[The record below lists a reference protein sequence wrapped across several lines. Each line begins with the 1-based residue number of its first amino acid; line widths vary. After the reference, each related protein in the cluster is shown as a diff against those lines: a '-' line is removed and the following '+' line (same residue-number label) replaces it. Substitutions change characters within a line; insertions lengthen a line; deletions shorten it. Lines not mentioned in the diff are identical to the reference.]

1 MADILLVNDDGYLS
15 PGLTALADAL
25 SPLCASNGKLTVVA
39 PHRQTSWIGK
49 ASSYRKELKFRNRRA
64 AEREI
69 FTLEGSPADCT
80 QAGIYHLC
88 GEKPDLV
95 VSGIN
100 IGANVGDSYIYS
112 SGTVG
117 GALEAVLAGI
127 PGLAVGIEIPYDTLT
142 HLEFNQD
149 PNETGVFEEAAALS
163 ARFAG
168 LLLREENLPPL
179 LYNLNFPGG
188 SDACGARRDRQTKIR
203 LARPARYDY
212 GPFLEANGK
221 GFHHKGVRKDYS
233 QAEAGTD
240 MHAIAEGYASLSIL
254 PLYGALETAGP
265 AVLKALGRI
274 LEELN
279 SGAGD
284 G

>member
-1 MADILLVNDDGYLS
+1 MAQILLVNDDGYLS
-15 PGLTALADAL
+15 PGLTALAEAL
-25 SPLCASNGKLTVVA
+25 SPLCSPDGELTVVA
-39 PHRQTSWIGK
+39 PHRQASWIGK
-49 ASSYRKELKFRNRRA
+49 ASSYKKELKLRTRTA
-64 AEREI
+64 AGREMY
-69 FTLEGSPADCT
+69 TLEGSPADCT

-117 GALEAVLAGI
+117 GALEGVLAGI
-127 PGLAVGIEIPYDTLT
+127 PGLAVGIELPYETIT

-188 SDACGARRDRQTKIR
+188 SDASGARRDRQTKIR

-265 AVLKALGRI
+265 AVLKSLGRI
-274 LEELN
+274 IEELN

>member
-1 MADILLVNDDGYLS
+1 MAHILLVNDDGYLS

-25 SPLCASNGKLTVVA
+25 STLCSPEGNLTIVA
-39 PHRQTSWIGK
+39 PHEQASWIGK
-49 ASSYRKELKFRNRRA
+49 ASSYKKELKLRTRTVA
-64 AEREI
+64 GREVY
-69 FTLEGSPADCT
+69 TLGGSPADCT

-88 GEKPDLV
+88 RKKPDLV

-117 GALEAVLAGI
+117 GALEAVIADI
-127 PGLAVGIEIPYDTLT
+127 PAIAVGIEIPYDTLT

-168 LLLREENLPPL
+168 LLLREKSLPPL
-179 LYNLNFPGG
+179 LYNVNFPGG
-188 SDACGARRDRQTKIR
+188 SDTSGARQNLPTNIR
-203 LARPARYDY
+203 LARPNRYDY
-212 GPFLEANGK
+212 GPFLEADGK

-233 QAEAGTD
+233 QAGAGTD

-254 PLYGALETAGP
+254 PLYGDLESAGP
-265 AVLKALGRI
+265 AVLKALDRI